1 MMMSGT
7 EIHRR
12 KVSVVENLHKVQRA
26 AFAAA
31 RESGREES
39 SVTVV
44 AVTKTHT
51 VDSINPLL
59 AAGHRVFGE
68 SRVQEARAKWLALR
82 HRYPDICLHMIGPLQ
97 INKVRMAVSLFDV
110 IETVDRPRLAALLA
124 QEMQCQTR
132 WPDCLIQVNTGDE
145 PQKTGV
151 RLKDADT
158 FIKTCSA
165 EWNLPI
171 RGLMCIP
178 PLNEEPAF
186 HFALLRE
193 IARRHSLQTLSMGMS
208 HDFTIA
214 IRLGATHVRV
224 GTAILGDRDRR

>member
-1 MMMSGT
+1 MSGT
-7 EIHRR
+7 EIHGRE
-12 KVSVVENLHKVQRA
+12 VVVVENLHKVQRA
-26 AFAAA
+26 ACEIA
-31 RESGREES
+31 RECSRDEF
-39 SVTVV
+39 SVKIIV
-44 AVTKTHT
+44 VTKTHT

-68 SRVQEARAKWLALR
+68 SRVQEARAKWPVLR
-82 HRYPDICLHMIGPLQ
+82 HRYPDIRLHMIGPLQ
-97 INKVRMAVSLFDV
+97 INKVRMAVSFFDV

-124 QEMQCQTR
+124 KEMQWQTR

-158 FIKTCSA
+158 FIKKCIF

-193 IARRHSLQTLSMGMS
+193 IALRHSLQTLSMGMS
-208 HDFTIA
+208 KDFPLA

-224 GTAILGDRDRR
+224 GAAILGDRDRR